1 MKLFLYNYVFAS
13 VLISAEVITLIK
25 DSTITCVLTG
35 DSVNSTIYIK
45 TKDNPVELKRIIEEI
60 TNIHD
65 DDWHRTNWS
74 ADFRPVLDQRW
85 TTFSADIKDL
95 TFNNRFSLCLKQH
108 SKIILH
114 DRFYQIHERMP
125 VINLNITTHS
135 ACQWRHYEI
144 MKNRTDV
151 NLLNTENNNVV
162 NEKKLHSVLARRIF
176 SPDNLNIKVHKY
188 QFRYSNNKTSTKPS
202 YINITSLSCVSFYVS
217 VDKECYLNI
226 SVQPENSITT
236 IGGFNEKNK
245 LKQWKKYEI
254 RTDPKAINQTLSIDR
269 GRYDNGTKGY
279 WAIDDIHNCSSE
291 IVTYRTDL
299 NTPWTNQTCAEL
311 NSTGSV
317 SEFCDNA
324 TLGKQCHINCDAVF
338 GTLYPNCEE
347 HRICLSENKC
357 HCVWGFKGENCSE
370 ECVGDSWGLDCS
382 KNCTNC
388 EKCDKKT
395 GCQKCKAQYFGEQC
409 VYKLTV
415 VKKPPIL
422 EPTDDDSIRILT
434 NIEYGQDEGK
444 AEHYYIQ
451 WRKLESNDGFKN
463 YTDQQFPISKN
474 NESFSLNF
482 SRDDSYQFR
491 ILLVSHNSS
500 FQQGTIPELTV
511 YKKSLTAHVE
521 DDDTIVLNWTRHETN
536 TYKIT
541 HKCKK
546 SFCIDEA
553 EEEYN
558 NTTSPTTIALTI
570 KHFKICSIKLFIIK
584 DGSDEFKEQTT
595 VTKEIL
601 AAELPRNV
609 TFLKNQI
616 VLQLNNC
623 TNFTGPLK
631 YSIELVCVSEW
642 CTNESTKIDTYH
654 LLKYSTNITRDV
666 KHLLPFT
673 EYNITVIAN
682 RTDQHDKKQTYLK
695 KSMPSA
701 PQQVNSLHLY
711 SSDEDTLFIRWK
723 EPFPPT
729 GEIEAYNFTLSDN
742 TSILTTTNRTS
753 SCEMWPEF
761 QCTNISR
768 EKKVSVYKVTVGAKN
783 YEVADWSESN
793 FTINVKN
800 VTQAPQNL
808 SIELSPQ
815 STNEVILRWE
825 YPLNTK
831 IEKFRTV
838 LHNSSGTENDT
849 IQVSNEINYNKT
861 IKIKYGNKYNFT
873 AWAQG
878 AHDGEKATI
887 YFVISK
893 PIPKL
898 SNQVFILWCR
908 EECCL
913 VKPKPK
919 SQVNTNY
926 NITIKLQN
934 GTKEEHEAK
943 GLISLSKDKI
953 PCMANNASCDI
964 HSKFQDVANQ
974 FYFLKID
981 RDEIPIEFTAIEEIR
996 TKFTAIEEISTE
1008 VTATEEIKKTNITII
1023 IVAVVLSVTLLVAFF
1038 LGFMFY
1044 RRKSQEH
1051 KPKKLKNMPS
1061 VKFSD
1066 LKEKEA
1072 LMANNNES
1080 DPSFEPVKINHFAN
1094 FFSTA
1099 LDDDPD
1105 DNIITRQFEA
1115 VPRARVTNCQQG
1127 QLYENANKNRYNN
1140 VLPYDE
1146 TRVILQGNSEGDY
1159 INANYVDGYD
1169 VPKAFIAT
1177 QAPLT
1182 STVHDF
1188 WYMIWQEN
1196 VKIIVMLTEIEENGR
1211 VKSEKYWP
1219 EDNSRFRFG
1228 DFVVESVTR
1237 KSTSHYIHREFQ
1249 VIFNKQS
1256 RLVDHFQYTAWP
1268 DHGVPLYVSEFVAFV
1283 KNVLKME
1290 QNTPVVVH
1298 CNAGCGRSG
1307 TFILCD
1313 ILIKMGTKEKQLDFF
1328 GVLKRIR
1335 DQRAGLVSNI
1345 EQYIFS
1351 HQVILEYF
1359 FGEDFSISISNNFE
1373 EEVQN
1378 ALIDFNI
1385 KHMLKCLTRNKR
1397 PQFKTTAQLT
1407 DEEKSKNRFSKILP
1421 GPTQIYL
1428 PISSRDSSNY
1438 INAVT
1443 VDAYQC
1449 PKKFIVTQ
1457 QPLPNTVGDF
1467 WKLVHEY
1474 EIDTILSLNTINDKD
1489 GCPKF
1494 WPNEN
1499 EGSWT
1504 FNSMKLVFFN
1514 QETDNPSYNLVRL
1527 KVRKTTE
1534 DKTKNVI
1541 VIDLKNWRRKTL
1553 KPSNIK
1559 DLIHVWQKIMTC
1571 KGKIVVSCYD
1581 GATASGLFVALA
1593 FVLEKINLDNCCDVF
1608 TAVRTVKQSRAQFVE
1623 HTEQLRYLY
1632 QVALEYIR
1640 EFNTYQNFT

>member
-25 DSTITCVLTG
+25 DSNITCVLTD
-35 DSVNSTIYIK
+35 DSVNSTIYV
-45 TKDNPVELKRIIEEI
+45 TNEDNPVKLERTIQEI
-60 TNIHD
+60 TIYE
-65 DDWHRTNWS
+65 DDWQWTTS
-74 ADFRPVLDQRW
+74 SVDFRPVLDQRW
-85 TTFSADIKDL
+85 TNFSTRPTNAKIKEQ
-95 TFNNRFSLCLKQH
+95 FSLCLKQN
-108 SKIILH
+108 S
-114 DRFYQIHERMP
+114 
-125 VINLNITTHS
+125 VINLYNVSYNVSATLPGINLHDPYS
-135 ACQWRHYEI
+135 ACQWQHYEVI
-144 MKNRTDV
+144 KNITQV
-151 NLLNTENNNVV
+151 NLVDTEINVV
-162 NEKKLHSVLARRIF
+162 NVTKLDFEPEWLTVY
-176 SPDNLNIKVHKY
+176 PENLNIKLHKY
-188 QFRYSNNKTSTKPS
+188 QFQYSKTTSTKPS
-202 YINITSLSCVSFYVS
+202 YIDIASLSCVSFYVS
-217 VDKECYLNI
+217 VDRGCYLNI
-226 SVQPENSITT
+226 SVQPGNSITK
-236 IGGFNEKNK
+236 IAGFNEMNK

-269 GRYDNGTKGY
+269 GRNDNGTEGY
-279 WAIDDIHNCSSE
+279 WAIDDIHSCSSE
-291 IVTYRTDL
+291 TVIYRTNL
-299 NTPWTNQTCAEL
+299 STSWTNQKCAALKQTKSSNEL
-311 NSTGSV
+311 
-317 SEFCDNA
+317 CDKPS
-324 TLGKQCHINCDAVF
+324 LGEKCHIKCDEVL
-338 GTLYPNCEE
+338 GSKYPNCEE

-357 HCVWGFKGENCSE
+357 HCAWGFKGENCRE
-370 ECVGDSWGLDCS
+370 ECGKDFWGLDCL

-409 VYKLTV
+409 VHKFPV
-415 VKKPPIL
+415 VKNPPIL
-422 EPTDDDSIRILT
+422 EPSDDDSIRILP
-434 NIEYGQDEGK
+434 NIEYGSDEAK
-444 AEHYYIQ
+444 PEHYYIQ
-451 WRKLESNDGFKN
+451 WKKLDSNDGFKN
-463 YTDQQFPISKN
+463 YTDQQFPIRKN
-474 NESFSLNF
+474 NESFTTNI

-491 ILLVSHNSS
+491 IILVSHNSS
-500 FQQGTIPELTV
+500 FQQDTIPKLTV
-511 YKKSLTAHVE
+511 YNKFLTAHVK
-521 DDDTIVLNWTRHETN
+521 DDDTIALNWTKRDSDETN

-541 HKCKK
+541 YKCQK
-546 SFCIDEA
+546 SFCIHEADEK
-553 EEEYN
+553 YK
-558 NTTSPTTIALTI
+558 TTSKTSIELTI
-570 KHFKICSIKLFIIK
+570 TPFKICTIKLFVIK
-584 DGSDEFKEQTT
+584 DGSDEFKGQTT
-595 VTKEIL
+595 VIPQNSTKDIL
-601 AAELPRNV
+601 PAELPKNV
-609 TFLKNQI
+609 TLLKDQI
-616 VLQLNNC
+616 VLELNKC
-623 TNFTGPLK
+623 SNFRGPLK
-631 YSIELVCVSEW
+631 YSIELICISEW
-642 CTNESTKIDTYH
+642 CTNRSTKVDPYH
-654 LLKYSTNITRDV
+654 LQNHSTNLTRDV
-666 KHLLPFT
+666 KGLSPFT
-673 EYNITVIAN
+673 EYNITVIAK

-701 PQQVNSLHLY
+701 PQPVNALHLY

-729 GEIEAYNFTLSDN
+729 GKIEAYNFTLSD
-742 TSILTTTNRTS
+742 TSILTTMNRTF
-753 SCEMWPEF
+753 SCEIWREF
-761 QCTNISR
+761 QCTNIKR
-768 EKKVSVYKVTVGAKN
+768 KEKVRVYKMTVQTKN
-783 YEVADWSESN
+783 YEVAEWSEPN
-793 FTINVKN
+793 DFTINVKN

-808 SIELSPQ
+808 RVELSPQ
-815 STNEVILRWE
+815 STDEVILRWE
-825 YPLNTK
+825 YPLYTSGK

-838 LHNSSGTENDT
+838 LKSSSGTENDT
-849 IQVSNEINYNKT
+849 IQVSNKINYKKT
-861 IKIKYGNKYNFT
+861 IKIKYGIKYNFT
-873 AWAQG
+873 AWAQN
-878 AHDGEKATI
+878 AHNGKKATI
-887 YFVISK
+887 YFVVSK
-893 PIPKL
+893 PISKL
-898 SNQVFILWCR
+898 SNQAFILWCG
-908 EECCL
+908 EKCHL
-913 VKPKPK
+913 VIPK
-919 SQVNTNY
+919 SKTLENTNY
-926 NITIKLQN
+926 NITIKQHN
-934 GTKEEHEAK
+934 RTKEEHKGK
-943 GLISLSKDKI
+943 GLISLSEDKI
-953 PCMANNASCDI
+953 LCVENNRACDI
-964 HSKFQDVANQ
+964 HSKFQEVANQ
-974 FYFLKID
+974 SYFLKID
-981 RDEIPIEFTAIEEIR
+981 GEEIPIEFTPPEE
-996 TKFTAIEEISTE
+996 
-1008 VTATEEIKKTNITII
+1008 TNII
-1023 IVAVVLSVTLLVAFF
+1023 IVAVVLSVIFLVAFL
-1038 LGFMFY
+1038 LGFLFY
-1044 RRKSQEH
+1044 RRKRQ
-1051 KPKKLKNMPS
+1051 KYTLKKLKNIPS
-1061 VKFSD
+1061 IKFSD

-1072 LMANNNES
+1072 LMVNNNES
-1080 DPSFEPVKINHFAN
+1080 DPPYEPVKINHFAN

-1105 DNIITRQFEA
+1105 DNIITQQFEA
-1115 VPRARVTNCQQG
+1115 LPRARVTNCQQG
-1127 QLYENANKNRYNN
+1127 QLHENANKNRYNN
-1140 VLPYDE
+1140 VLPYDD

-1177 QAPLT
+1177 QAPLA

-1196 VKIIVMLTEIEENGR
+1196 VKIIVMLTEIEENGS

-1228 DFVVESVTR
+1228 NFLVESVSR

-1307 TFILCD
+1307 TYILCN
-1313 ILIKMGTKEKQLDFF
+1313 ILIKMGAKEKRLDFF

-1335 DQRAGLVSNI
+1335 DQRAGLVSNV

-1359 FGEDFSISISNNFE
+1359 FGEDFSISIGDNFE

-1397 PQFKTTAQLT
+1397 PQFKTTALLT

-1421 GPTQIYL
+1421 GLAQIYL
-1428 PISSRDSSNY
+1428 PISSLDSSNY
-1438 INAVT
+1438 INAVI
-1443 VDAYQC
+1443 VDCYQS

-1489 GCPKF
+1489 VGCPKF
-1494 WPNEN
+1494 WPNED
-1499 EGSWT
+1499 EGSWS
-1504 FNSMKLVFFN
+1504 FNSMKLLFFN
-1514 QETDNPSYNLVRL
+1514 QETENPSYNLVRL

>member
-13 VLISAEVITLIK
+13 VLILAEVITLIK
-25 DSTITCVLTG
+25 DSTITCVLTD
-35 DSVNSTIYIK
+35 DSVNSTIYV
-45 TKDNPVELKRIIEEI
+45 TNKDNPVELKRIIQEI

-65 DDWHRTNWS
+65 DDWQRTNS
-74 ADFRPVLDQRW
+74 SINFRPVLDQRW

-95 TFNNRFSLCLKQH
+95 TIKNRFSLCLKQH
-108 SKIILH
+108 STIVLHNIRYKPFIKI
-114 DRFYQIHERMP
+114 R
-125 VINLNITTHS
+125 NLNITTYS

-144 MKNRTDV
+144 MKNRTHV
-151 NLLNTENNNVV
+151 SLVNTENNNVV
-162 NEKKLHSVLARRIF
+162 NVTKLDFKPAWIIF
-176 SPDNLNIKVHKY
+176 SPYNLNIKVHKY
-188 QFRYSNNKTSTKPS
+188 EFRYSTTTSTKPS
-202 YINITSLSCVSFYVS
+202 YISITSLSCVSFYVS
-217 VDKECYLNI
+217 VDEGCYLDI
-226 SVQPENSITT
+226 SVQPANSTT
-236 IGGFNEKNK
+236 KIAGFNEKNK
-245 LKQWKKYEI
+245 LKRWKKYEI
-254 RTDPKAINQTLSIDR
+254 RTDPKAISQTLSIVR
-269 GRYDNGTKGY
+269 GRDDNGTKGY
-279 WAIDDIHNCSSE
+279 WAIDDIHTCSSE

-299 NTPWTNQTCAEL
+299 NTFWTNQTCAEL

-324 TLGKQCHINCDAVF
+324 TLGKQCHIKCDAVF
-338 GTLYPNCEE
+338 GLLYPNCEN
-347 HRICLSENKC
+347 HRICVSENKC
-357 HCVWGFKGENCSE
+357 HCAWGFRGENCTE

-395 GCQKCKAQYFGEQC
+395 GCQKCKSQYFGEQC
-409 VYKLTV
+409 VYKFPV
-415 VKKPPIL
+415 VKRPPIL

-434 NIEYGQDEGK
+434 NIEYGQDEEK

-451 WRKLESNDGFKN
+451 WRKLESNDGFEN
-463 YTDQQFPISKN
+463 YTDQQFPITKN
-474 NESFSLNF
+474 NESLSINF

-491 ILLVSHNSS
+491 IILVSPNSS
-500 FQQGTIPELTV
+500 FQQGTIPELIV

-541 HKCKK
+541 HKCQKI
-546 SFCIDEA
+546 FCSHEA
-553 EEEYN
+553 MGEYN
-558 NTTSPTTIALTI
+558 TNSTTSIELTI
-570 KHFKICSIKLFIIK
+570 KHFKICSIKLFITN
-584 DGSDEFKEQTT
+584 DGSNEFIEQTT
-595 VTKEIL
+595 VIPQNSMKEIL
-601 AAELPRNV
+601 PAELPKNV
-609 TFLKNQI
+609 TFLKDQI
-616 VLQLNNC
+616 VLELNKC
-623 TNFTGPLK
+623 DSFTGPLN
-631 YSIELVCVSEW
+631 YSIELICISEW
-642 CTNESTKIDTYH
+642 CTNKSTKLDSYH
-654 LLKYSTNITRDV
+654 LLNYSTNITRDV
-666 KHLLPFT
+666 KGLSPFT
-673 EYNITVIAN
+673 EYSITVTAKRIG
-682 RTDQHDKKQTYLK
+682 QHDKIQTYLT

-701 PQQVNSLHLY
+701 PQPVNTSQLY
-711 SSDEDTLFIRWK
+711 SNYEDTLIIRWK
-723 EPFPPT
+723 EAFPPT
-729 GEIEAYNFTLSDN
+729 GKIEAYNFTLSDN

-761 QCTNISR
+761 QCTNIR
-768 EKKVSVYKVTVGAKN
+768 RKKKVSVYKVTVQAKN
-783 YEVADWSESN
+783 YGVAEWSEPIN
-793 FTINVKN
+793 FNIEIKN
-800 VTQAPQNL
+800 VTEAPQNL
-808 SIELSPQ
+808 RIELSPQ
-815 STNEVILRWE
+815 STDEVILRWE
-825 YPLNTK
+825 YPPYTYGK
-831 IEKFRTV
+831 IEKFYTV
-838 LHNSSGTENDT
+838 LRSSRGTENNT
-849 IQVSNEINYNKT
+849 IQVSNVINYNKT
-861 IKIKYGNKYNFT
+861 IKIKYGNKYKFT
-873 AWAQG
+873 ARAQN

-887 YFVISK
+887 YFVVSK
-893 PIPKL
+893 PISKL
-898 SNQVFILWCR
+898 SNETFILWCR
-908 EECCL
+908 QECYL
-913 VKPKPK
+913 VKSKSK

-926 NITIKLQN
+926 NITIKQHN
-934 GTKEEHEAK
+934 EITEEHETK

-953 PCMANNASCDI
+953 SCTENNPPCDI
-964 HSKFQDVANQ
+964 HSKFQDVASQ
-974 FYFLKID
+974 SYFLKVD
-981 RDEIPIEFTAIEEIR
+981 GEEIPIEFTAPEESKI
-996 TKFTAIEEISTE
+996 AS
-1008 VTATEEIKKTNITII
+1008 KTNI
-1023 IVAVVLSVTLLVAFF
+1023 IVIAAVVLSVIPAAFL
-1038 LGFMFY
+1038 LGFLFY
-1044 RRKSQEH
+1044 RRKSQ
-1051 KPKKLKNMPS
+1051 KYIPKKLKNTQS
-1061 VKFSD
+1061 IKFSD

-1072 LMANNNES
+1072 LMVNNNES
-1080 DPSFEPVKINHFAN
+1080 DPSYEPVKINHFAN

-1140 VLPYDE
+1140 VLPYDD

-1159 INANYVDGYD
+1159 INANYINGYD

-1177 QAPLT
+1177 QAPLA
-1182 STVHDF
+1182 STVYDF

-1298 CNAGCGRSG
+1298 CNAGCGRTG

-1359 FGEDFSISISNNFE
+1359 FGEGFSISISNNFE

-1489 GCPKF
+1489 VGCPKF

-1504 FNSMKLVFFN
+1504 FNSMKLVFLN

>member
-1 MKLFLYNYVFAS
+1 MKLLLYNYVVAS

-25 DSTITCVLTG
+25 DASITCVLT
-35 DSVNSTIYIK
+35 DKSVNSTIYVTNADDLVKLERAIH
-45 TKDNPVELKRIIEEI
+45 EI
-60 TNIHD
+60 TNIYD
-65 DDWHRTNWS
+65 NDWQCRKS
-74 ADFRPVLDQRW
+74 SVDFRPVLDQRW
-85 TTFSADIKDL
+85 TNFRPDTTGVRL
-95 TFNNRFSLCLKQH
+95 ENRFSLCFKQH
-108 SKIILH
+108 SNILLH
-114 DRFYQIHERMP
+114 DRSYQHST
-125 VINLNITTHS
+125 NITIRHLNGPYT
-135 ACQWRHYEI
+135 ACQWEHYEI
-144 MKNRTDV
+144 IKNNTHV
-151 NLLNTENNNVV
+151 SLVNTENNNVINV
-162 NEKKLHSVLARRIF
+162 TKLDFKPDWVKF
-176 SPDNLNIKVHKY
+176 SPDNFNIKVHKY
-188 QFRYSNNKTSTKPS
+188 QFLYCTTTSTKPS
-202 YINITSLSCVSFYVS
+202 YINITSMSCVSFYVS
-217 VDKECYLNI
+217 VDEGCYLNI
-226 SVQPENSITT
+226 SVQPANSITKIT
-236 IGGFNEKNK
+236 GFNEKNK

-269 GRYDNGTKGY
+269 GRDDNGNEGY
-279 WAIDDIHNCSSE
+279 WTIHDIHSCSSE
-291 IVTYRTDL
+291 TVIYRTNL
-299 NTPWTNQTCAEL
+299 STSWTTQKCAEL
-311 NSTGSV
+311 KQTNSSNKLCTKASLG
-317 SEFCDNA
+317 EKCNIKCDEV
-324 TLGKQCHINCDAVF
+324 LGPK
-338 GTLYPNCEE
+338 YPNCEE

-357 HCVWGFKGENCSE
+357 HCAWGFKGENCRE
-370 ECVGDSWGLDCS
+370 ECGENSWGLDCL

-395 GCQKCKAQYFGEQC
+395 GCQKCKAQYFGEEC
-409 VYKLTV
+409 VYKFPV
-415 VKKPPIL
+415 VKKAPIL
-422 EPTDDDSIRILT
+422 EPSDDESIKILT
-434 NIEYGQDEGK
+434 NIEYGQDEEK

-451 WRKLESNDGFKN
+451 WRKLDSNDGFEN
-463 YTDQQFPISKN
+463 YTDHQFPITKN
-474 NESFSLNF
+474 KESFPINI
-482 SRDDSYQFR
+482 SRNDSYQFR
-491 ILLVSHNSS
+491 IILVSHNSS
-500 FQQGTIPELTV
+500 FQQDTIPKLTV
-511 YKKSLTAHVE
+511 YKKSLTAHVKHE
-521 DDDTIVLNWTRHETN
+521 ETIVLNWIKHDPDETM
-536 TYKIT
+536 YKIT
-541 HKCKK
+541 HRCKK
-546 SFCIDEA
+546 SFCADEA

-558 NTTSPTTIALTI
+558 TTSTTTIALTM
-570 KHFKICSIKLFIIK
+570 KHFKICSINLFIIK

-595 VTKEIL
+595 VILQNSTREIL
-601 AAELPRNV
+601 PAELPRNV

-616 VLQLNNC
+616 VLELNKC
-623 TNFTGPLK
+623 HNFTGPLN
-631 YSIELVCVSEW
+631 YSVEVICISEW
-642 CTNESTKIDTYH
+642 CTNESTKIDPYH
-654 LLKYSTNITRDV
+654 LLHYSSNITRDV
-666 KHLLPFT
+666 KGLSPFM
-673 EYNITVIAN
+673 EYNITIIAK
-682 RTDQHDKKQTYLK
+682 RTGQHDKKQTYLT

-701 PQQVNSLHLY
+701 PPPVNTLHLY

-723 EPFPPT
+723 ESFPPT
-729 GEIEAYNFTLSDN
+729 GKIEAYNVTLSDKK
-742 TSILTTTNRTS
+742 SILTLTNRTF

-761 QCTNISR
+761 QCTIIR
-768 EKKVSVYKVTVGAKN
+768 RKEKVRVCTVTVRAKN
-783 YEVADWSESN
+783 YEVAEWSESN
-793 FTINVKN
+793 FTINVEN
-800 VTQAPQNL
+800 VTQAPHNL
-808 SIELSPQ
+808 RIELSPQ

-825 YPLNTK
+825 YPLYTYGK
-831 IEKFRTV
+831 IEKFYTV
-838 LHNSSGTENDT
+838 LHSSSGTENDT
-849 IQVSNEINYNKT
+849 IQVSNEIKYNKT
-861 IKIKYGNKYNFT
+861 IKIKYGNKYKFI
-873 AWAQG
+873 AWAPG

-887 YFVISK
+887 YFVVSK
-893 PIPKL
+893 PVSKL
-898 SNQVFILWCR
+898 SNQAFILWCT
-908 EECCL
+908 EKCHL
-913 VKPKPK
+913 VKPKSK
-919 SQVNTNY
+919 TQGNTNY
-926 NITIKLQN
+926 NITIKQHN
-934 GTKEEHEAK
+934 RMKEEHEAK
-943 GLISLSKDKI
+943 GLISPSEDKI
-953 PCMANNASCDI
+953 LCTENNPSCDI

-974 FYFLKID
+974 SYFLKID
-981 RDEIPIEFTAIEEIR
+981 HEEIHIEFTA
-996 TKFTAIEEISTE
+996 TE
-1008 VTATEEIKKTNITII
+1008 KRNITSKTNIII
-1023 IVAVVLSVTLLVAFF
+1023 AAVVLGVILLAAFP
-1038 LGFMFY
+1038 LGFLIY
-1044 RRKSQEH
+1044 RRKSQAYT
-1051 KPKKLKNMPS
+1051 PKKLKNIPS
-1061 VKFSD
+1061 IKFPD
-1066 LKEKEA
+1066 LKEKKA
-1072 LMANNNES
+1072 LMLNNNER
-1080 DPSFEPVKINHFAN
+1080 DLSFGPVKINHFAN

-1127 QLYENANKNRYNN
+1127 QLHENANKNRYNN
-1140 VLPYDE
+1140 VLPYDD

-1159 INANYVDGYD
+1159 INANYVNGYD

-1177 QAPLT
+1177 QAPLA

-1283 KNVLKME
+1283 KNPLQLE

-1335 DQRAGLVSNI
+1335 DQRVGLVSNV

-1359 FGEDFSISISNNFE
+1359 FGEDFSISIGDNFE

-1421 GPTQIYL
+1421 GPSQIYL

-1443 VDAYQC
+1443 VDGYQC

-1489 GCPKF
+1489 VDCPKF

-1514 QETDNPSYNLVRL
+1514 QETDNPSYNLGRL
-1527 KVRKTTE
+1527 KVGKTTE
-1534 DKTKNVI
+1534 DKTKIVI

-1581 GATASGLFVALA
+1581 GATASGLFVAMA

-1608 TAVRTVKQSRAQFVE
+1608 TAVRTVKQSRPQFVE